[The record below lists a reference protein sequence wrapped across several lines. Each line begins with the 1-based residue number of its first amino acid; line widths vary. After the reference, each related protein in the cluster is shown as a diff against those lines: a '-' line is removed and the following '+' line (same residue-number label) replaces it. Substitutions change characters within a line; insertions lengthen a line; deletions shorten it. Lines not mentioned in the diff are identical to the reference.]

1 MPRLAEFLAIAVGCF
16 LASALLTWL
25 VRGVATRRGWLA
37 LPRVDRWHREPTAMF
52 GGVAIYVTF
61 VAGLLVTRPPS
72 RQLIALLLLSTVMF
86 ATGFIDDVKQV
97 RPQHK
102 LVVQLA
108 CGLLLYSFGYHFNDA
123 FPWWADLFIVV
134 FWVVAI
140 TNAVNLLDNMNGL
153 AAGTAVI
160 AAVFRFLWYR
170 ETGSIEGATTSAV
183 FVGAVAGFLVFN
195 YPRASIFMG
204 DVGSFTIGFALAA
217 LNLSSGQAYSKSL
230 FSVFLFPVIVLAI
243 PIFDTTFVS
252 VVRYFSGRAISQGGR
267 DHMSHRLVAVGLS
280 ESVAVLVL
288 WGISAVGGLDALV
301 LYKIGFSYA
310 WFITA
315 LLLLAFVLFGVVLSR
330 VRVYDELEVP
340 PTAEALQKPGF
351 QLLSEFRY
359 KRQVLWV
366 LVDAAT
372 VVLSL
377 YGAYLLLFGAGPDW
391 PSHAARFA
399 RVAPIAV
406 ASALVGVLVTGLYR

>member
-52 GGVAIYVTF
+52 GGVAIYATF
-61 VAGLLVTRPPS
+61 VAGLLVTRPLS
-72 RQLIALLLLSTVMF
+72 RSLIAVLLLSTVMF
-86 ATGFIDDVKQV
+86 VAGLVDDTRHL
-97 RPQHK
+97 RPQPK

-108 CGLLLYSFGYHFNDA
+108 CGLLLYSFGYHFNEA

-160 AAVFRFLWYR
+160 ATVFRFLWYR
-170 ETGSIEGATTSAV
+170 ETGSIEGAMTSAV

-204 DVGSFTIGFALAA
+204 DAGSFTIGFALAA

-288 WGISAVGGLDALV
+288 WSISVVGGLDALV
-301 LYKIGFSYA
+301 LYKVGFSYA
-310 WFITA
+310 WFI
-315 LLLLAFVLFGVVLSR
+315 FDSIDR
-330 VRVYDELEVP
+330 
-340 PTAEALQKPGF
+340 
-351 QLLSEFRY
+351 
-359 KRQVLWV
+359 
-366 LVDAAT
+366 
-372 VVLSL
+372 
-377 YGAYLLLFGAGPDW
+377 
-391 PSHAARFA
+391 
-399 RVAPIAV
+399 
-406 ASALVGVLVTGLYR
+406 